1 MMLVVNLLAFY
12 TVATSVKAELDLMP
26 FVSIR
31 LYIELYPMS
40 KEDFNW
46 TNWSTV
52 ILIQRHIEYKI
63 IPQFASCFLL
73 TPAVLFSFHLHYIL
87 LLLKSDLRGAFRTFD
102 LN

>member
-1 MMLVVNLLAFY
+1 MLVVNLLAFY

-46 TNWSTV
+46 TKQLEHCYTHQNASR
-52 ILIQRHIEYKI
+52 IQNN
-63 IPQFASCFLL
+63 
-73 TPAVLFSFHLHYIL
+73 TPVALS
-87 LLLKSDLRGAFRTFD
+87 
-102 LN
+102 